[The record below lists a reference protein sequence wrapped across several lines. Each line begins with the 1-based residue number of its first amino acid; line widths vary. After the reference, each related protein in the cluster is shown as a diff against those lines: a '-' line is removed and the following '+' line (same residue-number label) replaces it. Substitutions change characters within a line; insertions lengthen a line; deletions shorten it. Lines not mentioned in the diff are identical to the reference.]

1 MTETVVR
8 ISTLEEWK
16 SVLDV
21 WFKQG
26 HKWRSED
33 DQGYQE
39 EYYCDGSRHLD
50 KGYHEDYFDSGS
62 RGLWLTDDNM
72 ISMANTARHDCIEYS
87 EFMKEQQKEDNKMET
102 CYVTQEQLDLIK
114 ELKSLPAPLVAIM
127 NKRYGIESLYNE
139 LPLNDIEWFSYLSGV
154 IKIEFKVKTPA
165 IEPED
170 EPLTTPTEEPDANR
184 EVTIVFQNGEMKSF
198 TGVTDISLNNG
209 TLTFN
214 YPQGAFGNTIMEAT
228 FYTDTISGYL
238 IDTV

>member
-1 MTETVVR
+1 MTETVVHV
-8 ISTLEEWK
+8 ITLSQWHN
-16 SVLDV
+16 VLDV

-26 HKWRSED
+26 YDWSYTNKGN
-33 DQGYQE
+33 GYRE
-39 EYYCDGSRHLD
+39 ELFY
-50 KGYHEDYFDSGS
+50 SGS
-62 RGLWLTDDNM
+62 RQLGLNVGDDDEISFWLFTGYTGDNL
-72 ISMANTARHDCIEYS
+72 IEYS
-87 EFMKEQQKEDNKMET
+87 EFMNQQKEDNKMET
-102 CYVTQEQLDLIK
+102 YYVTQEQLDLIQ

-198 TGVTDISLNNG
+198 TGVTNISLNNS

-214 YPQGAFGNTIMEAT
+214 YPQGAYGNTIMEAT

-238 IDTV
+238 TNSI